1 MTVWPLKWCHRK
13 QPTKSTMAM
22 IQNNLV
28 SPTRLEGSEKREWE
42 VNLHTCG
49 LWILIWKK
57 KNHLKRKCVDFP
69 GGPVVKNL
77 PASAGSRGSIPGLGR
92 SHSHRATKPRSYMTE
107 AHGPWSVCSPQEQ
120 TPQREACALQWRGAP
135 ACHSWRRPA
144 RSSEDPAWPKLN
156 KEKINKI

>member
-1 MTVWPLKWCHRK
+1 MMPQEATNKIHDGNDTEQSSFSNQIGGKREEGV
-13 QPTKSTMAM
+13 
-22 IQNNLV
+22 
-28 SPTRLEGSEKREWE
+28 GSEFAHMWTLNSDLE
-42 VNLHTCG
+42 
-49 LWILIWKK
+49 K

-92 SHSHRATKPRSYMTE
+92 SHSHRATKPRSHMTE